1 VETKKLIEQ
10 FPKGNPPIQ
19 LDVYGALD
27 YYIGLENVHE
37 IDKSFSF
44 TVVTD
49 DSSYIFIN
57 KNLPYK
63 RKHFVL
69 AHELVEY
76 LLEKDKPDT
85 NLVYYLYRAQNKKL
99 QSKVNYFASALLMPE
114 WVIREIANDT
124 LSYGSKLD
132 GRFISYLSDYFSVS
146 KTAVCIRLKTL
157 GYEVVL

>member
-1 VETKKLIEQ
+1 METKKLIEQ

-19 LDVYGALD
+19 LDVYSALD

-44 TVVTD
+44 TVVTENG
-49 DSSYIFIN
+49 SYIFIN
-57 KNLPYK
+57 KKLPYK

-76 LLEKDKPDT
+76 LLEKDKPST
-85 NLVYYLYRAQNKKL
+85 NFVYYLYRAENKKL

-114 WVIREIANDT
+114 WVVRSIVDDT

-132 GRFISYLSDYFSVS
+132 GRFILYLSDYFSVS
-146 KTAVCIRLKTL
+146 KTAVSVRLKTL
-157 GYEVVL
+157 GYEVIL